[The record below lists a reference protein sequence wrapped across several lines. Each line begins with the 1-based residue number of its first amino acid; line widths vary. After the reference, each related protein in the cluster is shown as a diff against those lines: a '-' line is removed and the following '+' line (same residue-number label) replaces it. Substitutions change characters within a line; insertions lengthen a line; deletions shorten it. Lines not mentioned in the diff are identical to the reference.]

1 MPVGEAEAA
10 HYGGWGYYIPTDS
23 KNPEAA
29 WVFMQWFN
37 TPKVQKAIALEGGFI
52 NLQSVY
58 DDEELNEL
66 PYWQASKDSYE
77 ISSTRPRIAEWNN
90 MDNVLM
96 LELSNTLAGKTT
108 PKEALDKAAAEFEK
122 ILDGKLP
129 VTYQ

>member
-1 MPVGEAEAA
+1 
-10 HYGGWGYYIPTDS
+10 
-23 KNPEAA
+23 
-29 WVFMQWFN
+29 MQ
-37 TPKVQKAIALEGGFI
+37 
-52 NLQSVY
+52 S
-58 DDEELNEL
+58 
-66 PYWQASKDSYE
+66 SKDAYE

-108 PKEALDKAAAEFEK
+108 PKEALDHAASEFEK